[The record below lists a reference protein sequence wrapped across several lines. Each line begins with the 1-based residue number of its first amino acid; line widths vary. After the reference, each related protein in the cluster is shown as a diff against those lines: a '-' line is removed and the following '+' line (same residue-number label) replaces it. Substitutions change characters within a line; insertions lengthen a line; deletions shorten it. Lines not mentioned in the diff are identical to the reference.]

1 MYIFLFILDDHL
13 SKMNDGK
20 HVYGANCIKGM
31 LWWKCYSSLE
41 GTVKIGYREVQGTNG
56 VTSLY
61 RISNS

>member
-1 MYIFLFILDDHL
+1 MFILDDHL

-41 GTVKIGYREVQGTNG
+41 GTVKLGYREVQGTNG

-61 RISNS
+61 